1 MSPASGNGHREPKIR
16 AAGGVVYRQSND
28 GPEFLLVHRPRYDDW
43 SLPKGKLDGNESY
56 RQGALRE
63 IEEETRITPR
73 AVAKLGS
80 VAYETPNGNHK
91 VVRYW
96 LAEAKRA
103 RTFRPNKEVDQIAW
117 LTWRYARKLITYSR
131 DREVLEWA
139 KRLLDEPTATRA
151 YLVRHVHAGKRK
163 DWDGDDRK
171 RPISKLGR
179 KQAAAL
185 DDLLTRWP
193 TNRVL
198 TSPYT
203 RCRQTVTPVA
213 SALGTKSRVADPLEE
228 YQPPEELAEYLASMS
243 GESVVMCSHGDV
255 ISGYIGMIAADG
267 AKLDGPLRWAK
278 GSVWVLDLAK
288 GRVKRGRYWP
298 APL

>member
-1 MSPASGNGHREPKIR
+1 MTPAKPPVHREPRIR
-16 AAGGVVYRQSND
+16 AAGGVVMRRGAK
-28 GPEFLLVHRPRYDDW
+28 GPEFLLVHRQRYDDW

-73 AVAKLGS
+73 AITKLGTI
-80 VAYETPNGNHK
+80 AYETPNRNHK

-96 LAEAKRA
+96 LAEAAKVR
-103 RTFRPNKEVDQIAW
+103 RFRPNREVDDIVW
-117 LTWRYARKLITYSR
+117 LSAKNARKLATYSR

-139 KRLLDEPTATRA
+139 IRLVDEPKAVRVF
-151 YLVRHVHAGKRK
+151 LVRHVDAGKRR

-179 KQAAAL
+179 TQAAAL
-185 DDLLTRWP
+185 DDLLTRFP
-193 TNRVL
+193 TSQVL
-198 TSPYT
+198 TSPYV

-213 SALGTKSRVADPLEE
+213 SALGTKSRVAKELEE
-228 YQPPEELAEYLASMS
+228 YQHPEDLAKFMKMLA
-243 GESVVMCSHGDV
+243 GESAILCSHGDV
-255 ISGYIGMIAADG
+255 ISGYIGMIAAEG
-267 AKLDGPLRWAK
+267 RHIDGPLRWAK
-278 GSVWVLDLAK
+278 ASVWVLDMLK
-288 GRVKRGRYWP
+288 GKVQRARYWP